1 MVKSVT
7 QVIKTRRSNEYFEK
21 CIWKPANEI
30 AEHANIAIAPSSR
43 RTRLPTRYQD
53 CHVLECT
60 GGRSDNCMSSVSQ
73 TYRVIYF
80 SVIDKVVIEL
90 EQGHFP
96 IMSCG
101 SHVAKNHRKH
111 LETLKK
117 QNCFTKPELG
127 QMKKVFPIFMRLLAL
142 QIVIV
147 KLGIVST
154 AAAFLTISSERLEA
168 IFIMGSPDKAIPVL
182 SNVAGL
188 LSHSLQL

>member
-21 CIWKPANEI
+21 CIWKPAKEI
-30 AEHANIAIAPSSR
+30 AEHANIAIAPPSR

-80 SVIDKVVIEL
+80 SVIDKMVIEL

-101 SHVAKNHRKH
+101 SHVAKNH
-111 LETLKK
+111 
-117 QNCFTKPELG
+117 
-127 QMKKVFPIFMRLLAL
+127 
-142 QIVIV
+142 
-147 KLGIVST
+147 
-154 AAAFLTISSERLEA
+154 
-168 IFIMGSPDKAIPVL
+168 
-182 SNVAGL
+182 
-188 LSHSLQL
+188 